1 MSHESTDRVSAAASK
16 TSEAAS
22 TPASAAASA
31 AAMWGHGFDVS
42 VPMGGYAW
50 WYLDAVSD
58 DGTQALTLITFI
70 GSVFS
75 PYYALA
81 RRLKGD
87 GGADPLQHCAVNVAL
102 YGATQN
108 HWAMT
113 ERTSAALKRT
123 STTFALGPSQLAWQ
137 RDPPPAGG
145 HPSAAGHPSAVGHPS
160 ATGHRLLIDIDEQT
174 LPWPTAP
181 KPIRMRGQITVTM
194 PQLEAGDPYALDAAG
209 LHHWKPLAPCARVQV
224 DMQQPGLRW
233 QGHAYLDTN
242 FGARPLERDFVRWD
256 WSRARLADGR
266 CVVLYDALRRD
277 ASRLQLAS
285 VHDGAGRRVDL
296 DPSTLSTHQLTKSQW
311 GVQRSTLADAT
322 VAGQA
327 APRVTRSLEDGP
339 FYARSLIDGHW
350 LGEPATAVHESLSC
364 DRFASPWV
372 QVLLPV
378 RMPRRRR

>member
-1 MSHESTDRVSAAASK
+1 MGHDSADCMSAD
-16 TSEAAS
+16 
-22 TPASAAASA
+22 ASAALQAASQA
-31 AAMWGHGFDVS
+31 ASPTASQGHGFDVS

-50 WYLDAVSD
+50 WYLDAISD
-58 DGTQALTLITFI
+58 DGSQALTLITFI

-87 GGADPLQHCAVNVAL
+87 GGADPFQHCAVNVAL
-102 YGATQN
+102 YGPKQN

-113 ERTSAALKRT
+113 ERTSVALKRS

-137 RDPPPAGG
+137 RDPACIVG
-145 HPSAAGHPSAVGHPS
+145 HPSAAGHASAAGHQ
-160 ATGHRLLIDIDEQT
+160 LVINIDEQT

-181 KPIRMRGQITVTM
+181 RPIRMRGQITVTM
-194 PQLEAGDPYALDAAG
+194 PTLEVGDPYALDAAG
-209 LHHWKPLAPCARVQV
+209 LHRWKPLAPCARVQV
-224 DMQQPGLRW
+224 DMQQPAQRW

-285 VHDGAGRRVDL
+285 LHGSAGRRVDL
-296 DPSTLSTHQLTKSQW
+296 DPSTLATHQLTNSQW
-311 GVQRSTLADAT
+311 GVKRTTLADAT

-339 FYARSLIDGHW
+339 FYARSLIDGYW

-378 RMPRRRR
+378 RMPRRAS